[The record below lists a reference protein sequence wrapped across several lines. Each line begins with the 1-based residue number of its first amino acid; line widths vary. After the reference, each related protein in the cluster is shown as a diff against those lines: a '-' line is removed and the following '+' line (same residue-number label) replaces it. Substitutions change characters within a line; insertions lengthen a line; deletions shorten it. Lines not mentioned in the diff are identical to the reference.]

1 MQETFCHSASL
12 STLGFSFFFICE
24 SAFHSNRCIV
34 ASCVCVCTQS
44 LSCVYFATTRT
55 VAHQAPMSMGLFR
68 QEYWSGLP
76 FLPPGDLP
84 DPGIE
89 PTSPAS
95 PAFQADSLS
104 TEPSGKTRN
113 HIIQCVLEGMRKC
126 FKKPDCMYQ
135 NSTMKRL
142 KE

>member
-1 MQETFCHSASL
+1 
-12 STLGFSFFFICE
+12 
-24 SAFHSNRCIV
+24 
-34 ASCVCVCTQS
+34 
-44 LSCVYFATTRT
+44 
-55 VAHQAPMSMGLFR
+55 MGLFR

-76 FLPPGDLP
+76 FSPPGDP
-84 DPGIE
+84 PGIE
-89 PTSPAS
+89 STSPAS

-104 TEPSGKTRN
+104 TEPPRKTRN

-126 FKKPDCMYQ
+126 IKKQDYMYQ